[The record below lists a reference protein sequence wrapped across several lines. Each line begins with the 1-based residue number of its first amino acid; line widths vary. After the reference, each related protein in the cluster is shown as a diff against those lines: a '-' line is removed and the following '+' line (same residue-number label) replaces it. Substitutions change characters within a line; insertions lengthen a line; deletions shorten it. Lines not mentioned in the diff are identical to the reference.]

1 MRKSSAMIE
10 LRKRTSDSSN
20 ILTGGTIFQVPVFRV
35 HRMVETLVLSAMI
48 DSHHK
53 AIIMIYLFK
62 IMTATLFNINIV
74 SQQIKIPLK
83 WILVCTHTH
92 TQHMYNIHIHYIY
105 TYTRHL
111 ILF

>member
-1 MRKSSAMIE
+1 MVE
-10 LRKRTSDSSN
+10 LQRSTSDSSN
-20 ILTGGTIFQVPVFRV
+20 ILTGGTIFQAPVFRV
-35 HRMVETLVLSAMI
+35 HRTIETLVLSAMI

-62 IMTATLFNINIV
+62 IMTATLNIV

-92 TQHMYNIHIHYIY
+92 TQHMYNTLYIHIY
-105 TYTRHL
+105 
-111 ILF
+111 